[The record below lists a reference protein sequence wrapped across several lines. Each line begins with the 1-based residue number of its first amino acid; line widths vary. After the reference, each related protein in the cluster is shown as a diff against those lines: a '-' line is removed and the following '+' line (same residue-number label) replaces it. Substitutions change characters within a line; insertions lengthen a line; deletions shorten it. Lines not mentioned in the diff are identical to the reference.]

1 MKKLLTKLAA
11 AAALAIPVASQ
22 AFVIGPTTPGKW
34 GSPTFG
40 TGATITYSFMPSG
53 VSCVAPGVEPAF
65 CSISALG
72 SDKAGGFGPLF
83 ATWKSEIE
91 AALASWAAVANL
103 TFVEVADLGEA
114 FNAATQLSGDLRFGG
129 HLMDV
134 AGGVLAH
141 GYYPPNN
148 GASAAGDMHYDTAD
162 CWEAAFDGT
171 GDLCFSIY
179 QVTAHEIGHALGL
192 DHTDVP
198 GSLMNPFYSEAFTGP
213 QADDIAG
220 MQHIYGPAVG
230 GSGPIPEPMGLALT
244 GVALAALGLSRRR
257 RAR

>member
-11 AAALAIPVASQ
+11 AAALAIPMASQ
-22 AFVIGPTTPGKW
+22 AFVIGPTSPGKW
-34 GSPTFG
+34 GPGPMG
-40 TGATITYSFMPSG
+40 TGATISYSFMPSG
-53 VSCVAPGVEPAF
+53 VD
-65 CSISALG
+65 CSDEGGPCTITALG
-72 SDKAGGFGPLF
+72 AFGPAL
-83 ATWKSEIE
+83 AVWKAEVE

-129 HLMDV
+129 HAFDG
-134 AGGVLAH
+134 AFGVLAH
-141 GYYPPNN
+141 GFFPPVN
-148 GASAAGDMHYDTAD
+148 GDSAAGDMHYDTGD
-162 CWEAAFDGT
+162 CWEAGFDGT
-171 GDLCFSIY
+171 GDGCFSIY

-192 DHTDVP
+192 SHTAVP
-198 GSLMNPFYSEAFTGP
+198 GSLMNPFYTEAFSGP

-220 MQHIYGPAVG
+220 MQFIYGPATT

-244 GVALAALGLSRRR
+244 GLGLAALGLSRRR